1 MLIFVDVQPDIS
13 YAHAQRAE
21 AIHLHHVSEGI
32 LPQLRSQEGNINW
45 SNWNVANKKHNYG
58 DHFHIQNI
66 LTNIFFQICKA
77 HQKTSPPTSPSSS
90 AISNSYIF
98 ADTSSA
104 ISSFGKFNQPNR
116 IQQSESKLDSLS
128 TTQTTS
134 NGPRAGEFDDYKT
147 QHTFCPTTNGR
158 YTAVYDVPES
168 SLYHRENITASI
180 TSLDNTERK
189 RRQLQD
195 NW

>member
-32 LPQLRSQEGNINW
+32 LPQLRSQEGNVNW
-45 SNWNVANKKHNYG
+45 SKWNIASNKHNYG
-58 DHFHIQNI
+58 GQSYIKK
-66 LTNIFFQICKA
+66 TNKYFFQICKA
-77 HQKTSPPTSPSSS
+77 HQKASPSTSPSSS

-98 ADTSSA
+98 ADPSSA
-104 ISSFGKFNQPNR
+104 ISNFGKFNQPNR

-128 TTQTTS
+128 TTQTAS

-147 QHTFCPTTNGR
+147 QHTFCPTSNGR

>member
-1 MLIFVDVQPDIS
+1 MYNLTFHMHTHNEQKPYTCTMCQKGFCRNFDLKKVILIDKNETFIITI
-13 YAHAQRAE
+13 Y
-21 AIHLHHVSEGI
+21 
-32 LPQLRSQEGNINW
+32 
-45 SNWNVANKKHNYG
+45 NYG
-58 DHFHIQNI
+58 CQSYIKK
-66 LTNIFFQICKA
+66 TNKYFFQICKA

-147 QHTFCPTTNGR
+147 QHTFCPTSNGR
-158 YTAVYDVPES
+158 YTGVYDVPES

-195 NW
+195 N